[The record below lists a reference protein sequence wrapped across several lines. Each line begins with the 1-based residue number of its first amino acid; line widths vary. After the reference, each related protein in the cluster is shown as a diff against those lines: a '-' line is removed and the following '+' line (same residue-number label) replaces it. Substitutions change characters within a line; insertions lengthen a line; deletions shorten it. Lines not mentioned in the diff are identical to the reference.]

1 MSTYSCTGNPIW
13 NLKFENPAG
22 TGEYF
27 DEKSMMISG
36 MIPLL
41 IKANGTPIWGNKD
54 KNSPHAFRPVN
65 YDMSV
70 SKHSSEIISTLFT

>member
-1 MSTYSCTGNPIW
+1 MFISTYSCTGNPIW
-13 NLKFENPAG
+13 NLKFENP
-22 TGEYF
+22 TGEHF

-41 IKANGTPIWGNKD
+41 IKANGTAIWGNKD
-54 KNSPHAFRPVN
+54 RNSPHAFRPMN

-70 SKHSSEIISTLFT
+70 SR